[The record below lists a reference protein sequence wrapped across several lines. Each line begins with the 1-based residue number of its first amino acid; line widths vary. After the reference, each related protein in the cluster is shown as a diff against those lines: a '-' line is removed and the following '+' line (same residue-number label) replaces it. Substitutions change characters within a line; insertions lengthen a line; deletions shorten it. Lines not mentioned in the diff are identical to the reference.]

1 MLLNDPMLGPLTDNG
16 GLTPTHL
23 PLPGSPVIDTACAC
37 AQFDQRGLARPIDG
51 DGAGVAFCDIGAVEV
66 EKSDVI
72 YTDGFEEFVFPVQS
86 RQNNDLVRG
95 C

>member
-1 MLLNDPMLGPLTDNG
+1 
-16 GLTPTHL
+16 
-23 PLPGSPVIDTACAC
+23 
-37 AQFDQRGLARPIDG
+37 
-51 DGAGVAFCDIGAVEV
+51 VAFCDIGAVEV

-72 YTDGFEEFVFPVQS
+72 YTDGFEEFVFPVQN